1 MAEGDLLSFQS
12 VAVTLVYVRRLLTR
26 ASSGD
31 KRRELVLTYLKLK
44 LMATLPW
51 LFPGLRSSP
60 VAVLGF
66 DVEFFDLPAVVALFE
81 EIFINNDYFFKAAS
95 EHPLIIDGGSN
106 IGISVL
112 FFKWLYPAST
122 IIAFEAD
129 DETFRLLH
137 RNIEANNLKGV
148 RSYNVAIG
156 GVEGTIDFYYQA
168 DRPGAHVN
176 STLKGK
182 GLKASKKANA
192 VLLSKYLQGEVDLL
206 KLDIEG
212 SEMAVLHDL
221 ARREKLKQVREIII
235 EYHHHIDPQR
245 DELSKALSILEE
257 NGFGYQISCYQQ
269 RPFKKETT
277 EFILLYAYRK

>member
-1 MAEGDLLSFQS
+1 MSFQS
-12 VAVTLVYVRRLLTR
+12 AVVTLVYVRRILTSAPR
-26 ASSGD
+26 GD
-31 KRRELVLTYLKLK
+31 KRWELVLTYLKLK
-44 LMATLPW
+44 FMATLPW
-51 LFPGLRSSP
+51 LFPSLRSSH

-66 DVEFFDLPAVVALFE
+66 DVEFFDLPSALALFE
-81 EIFINNDYFFKAAS
+81 EIFINNDYFFEAAS
-95 EHPLIIDGGSN
+95 KHPLIVDGGSN

-129 DETFRLLH
+129 DETFRLLL

-156 GVEGTIDFYYQA
+156 GAEGTIDFYYQT

-176 STLKGK
+176 TTLKAK
-182 GLKASKKANA
+182 GGKASKKANA

-212 SEMAVLHDL
+212 GEMAVLQDL
-221 ARREKLKQVREIII
+221 AREDKLKQVRETII
-235 EYHHHIDPQR
+235 EYHHHLDPQR
-245 DELSKALSILEE
+245 DELSKALSILEV
-257 NGFGYQISCYQQ
+257 NGFGYQISCHQQ